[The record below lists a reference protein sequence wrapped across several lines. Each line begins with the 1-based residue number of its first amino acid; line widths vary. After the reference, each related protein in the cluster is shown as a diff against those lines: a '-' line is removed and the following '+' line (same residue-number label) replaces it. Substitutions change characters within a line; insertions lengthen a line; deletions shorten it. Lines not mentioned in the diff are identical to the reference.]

1 MRVIGGVFKGKN
13 LKEIRSSGNIS
24 LRPTSAR
31 VKESIFNI
39 LKHRF
44 QVNLKEMRIL
54 DLFSGSGSL
63 GFEALSRGARS
74 VTFVENDKYA
84 CELIMENAKI
94 LGVEANVSLKKE
106 SCFKI
111 GENQGDPFKIIFM
124 DPPYGK
130 DLGEK
135 AFKNILSGKWVM
147 DNSLVVWEENAEIS
161 NIDNGKILE
170 TRKYGETVLSFVE
183 VVI

>member
-1 MRVIGGVFKGKN
+1 MRVTGGVFKGKN
-13 LKEIRSSGNIS
+13 LKEIRSSGNLS

-31 VKESIFNI
+31 VKESIFDI
-39 LKHRF
+39 LKHKF
-44 QVNLKEMRIL
+44 HANLKEIRVL

-63 GFEALSRGARS
+63 GYEALSRGAKS
-74 VTFVENDKYA
+74 VTFVENDQYA
-84 CELIMENAKI
+84 CKLIMENAKI
-94 LGVEANVSLKKE
+94 LGVEAKISLKNE

-111 GENQGDPFKIIFM
+111 GKNQEDPFEIIFM

-130 DLGEK
+130 GLGEK
-135 AFKNILSGKWVM
+135 AFKNILSGKWAM
-147 DNSLVVWEENAEIS
+147 KNSLIVWEESAEVS

-183 VVI
+183 VMI